1 MSRQKRVCAVCVCC
15 CVAVA
20 APKGAPATVEESKA
34 ARLAAQAAAA
44 AAEAQAAEAI
54 AQQETKAA
62 AAAAEAI
69 AAAAAALT
77 ATQVVTAPTATQ
89 LSKAA
94 ADAAAK
100 GVPLFSWPPEG
111 VNVGSTARVYYN
123 RGAGPLSGNGALQ
136 IKGGFNKWEEIVVH
150 DMKRWVILV
159 MGQGDGGCSGGN
171 ACCCTDKMTMGQCWW
186 MCMHH
191 ACRTAPPNG

>member
-1 MSRQKRVCAVCVCC
+1 MFPSLPPSLCGA
-15 CVAVA
+15 AVA
-20 APKGAPATVEESKA
+20 APKGAPATVEESEA

-77 ATQVVTAPTATQ
+77 AKAEKVVTAPTATQ

-123 RGAGPLSGNGALQ
+123 RSAGPLRGNAALQ
-136 IKGGFNKWEEIVVH
+136 IKGGFNKWEEIVIH
-150 DMKRWVILV
+150 DMKRWVGLSE
-159 MGQGDGGCSGGN
+159 G
-171 ACCCTDKMTMGQCWW
+171 
-186 MCMHH
+186 
-191 ACRTAPPNG
+191 RE